1 MLCEDTIFL
10 LQETIK
16 QQNQQTTFQI
26 VDETI
31 ELEKIITIKIKKDNN
46 KKMKKIGLN
55 KKFRMGWNDY
65 VRLMSLKHFPSLSCD
80 LSHTTTM
87 LMLIMTL
94 MALTFS
100 TTKTFAQKSLGTQYE
115 VADNVD
121 ELVGIDPSD
130 DYLSRTGKTMP
141 TDPNKI
147 LCFYNV
153 GAKSFLS
160 PGAKWGTQASL
171 DNTAYTLWLN
181 EPSGNSDF
189 FNIVNNLGNSSTG
202 TYLGFGDKNGPDASD
217 LYMDRGIHNFVFEK
231 APDYK
236 DNNKVYYVKTTNNG
250 KDYYVQAY
258 PDENKYCNFNEKQ
271 LTEADADYK
280 NQEWKIIT
288 KTEYYTLLKANP
300 ANMEDVID
308 FSFIIHTPSFRIH
321 DNGVSSWT
329 ATAETDKIFFGDN
342 MQYKTYANRAT
353 DTWGAAGV
361 GNYNRNHQQD
371 CGKLF
376 YSYARGAMNFQL
388 TQDIEV
394 HKAGWYLLRCN
405 GFTTQVNKDGKVSAH
420 LLMAVVT
427 ADGKIN
433 KTAGYSAATLNK
445 LSREAASKLMADDA
459 TGTGAGRAFFDGKYE
474 NQVQVC
480 LEEKTLGTI
489 DKDHPVKLRIGY
501 YVGDD
506 CVPQEGDVTC
516 VDNFKLLYA
525 GPRRDPELILD
536 EDQPSL
542 VYLSNAKDVY
552 KNSVL
557 HLKRTFTEGKWNS
570 LILPVDLKFG
580 QMKRTFGDDVKVAKL
595 TSLKDGVVTFTTV
608 EPKQDSDVMVK
619 AFAPYIIK
627 PTSLTEDL
635 DLEYIAEK
643 FYTKLDKTTGKIS
656 NAEWLAADGKSVS
669 TYENNRFELRIPNNH
684 YDITM
689 VTLDRDSLIKH
700 LNFSEEDK
708 TNYAAGAYDKINWDN
723 VSWKSQT
730 SFSTGAKEGELTCY
744 GTLAKTYYNDNGN
757 GVILPGRDN
766 LSGAYIM
773 RGGNIVQVPSTK
785 EYGLKGFRCWF
796 EVKGGSSQAKPL
808 RLEIDGIS
816 DDATSIDE
824 INSQPSQ
831 FTSRHKGISGVFNLD
846 GQKVREGEST
856 QNLPKGIY
864 IVNGRKVV
872 VM

>member
-1 MLCEDTIFL
+1 M
-10 LQETIK
+10 
-16 QQNQQTTFQI
+16 N
-26 VDETI
+26 
-31 ELEKIITIKIKKDNN
+31 
-46 KKMKKIGLN
+46 KIGLN

-130 DYLSRTGKTMP
+130 AYLSNTQTTMP
-141 TDPNKI
+141 TDPDKI

-153 GAKSFLS
+153 GANSFLS

-181 EPSGNSDF
+181 GTKGSVIF
-189 FNIVNNLGNSSTG
+189 KIVNNLSNSSTG

-217 LYMDRGIHNFVFEK
+217 LYMDREAHNFVFEK

-236 DNNKVYYVKTTNNG
+236 DNNKVYYVKTRKNG

-258 PDENKYCNFNEKQ
+258 PGENKYCNFNEKQ
-271 LTEADADYK
+271 LKEADADYK

-300 ANMEDVID
+300 ANMKDVID
-308 FSFIIHTPSFRIH
+308 FSFIIKTPSFRIH
-321 DNGVSSWT
+321 DEGVSSWT
-329 ATAETDKIFFGDN
+329 ANAETDKIFFGDSK
-342 MQYKTYANRAT
+342 QYKTYANRAT
-353 DTWGAAGV
+353 RNWGDTKGGI
-361 GNYNRNHQQD
+361 YDHDHQQD

-376 YSYARGAMNFQL
+376 YSYARGAKNFQF

-405 GFTTQVNKDGKVSAH
+405 GFTTQVNKDGKVSAR
-420 LLMAVVT
+420 LLMAVVK
-427 ADGKIN
+427 DGKIDET
-433 KTAGYSAATLNK
+433 KVYSAATLNK
-445 LSREAASKLMADDA
+445 LKVDEATKLMQKDA
-459 TGTGAGRAFFDGKYE
+459 TGQGAGRAFFDGKYE

-480 LEEKTLGTI
+480 LDEKDLKTMGI
-489 DKDHPVKLRIGY
+489 NEISEKQPVTLRIGY
-501 YVGDD
+501 YVDNGCELKD
-506 CVPQEGDVTC
+506 GDVTC

-525 GPRRDPELILD
+525 GERRNPELILD
-536 EDQPSL
+536 EDQTSL
-542 VYLSNAKDVY
+542 LYLTNAKDSY

-557 HLKRTFTEGKWNS
+557 HLNRTLKEGQWNS

-595 TSLKDGVVTFTTV
+595 TSLKDDVVIFRTV
-608 EPKQDSDVMVK
+608 ELKQDSDVMVK
-619 AFAPYIIK
+619 AFEPYIIK

-635 DLEYIAEK
+635 GMPYTAEK
-643 FYTKLDKTTGKIS
+643 FYTTEDENDNS
-656 NAEWLAADGKSVS
+656 QWLSKDCKSES
-669 TYENNRFELRIPNNH
+669 SDETNRFSLTIGAGH

-689 VTLDRDSLIKH
+689 VSLDRDKLIKH
-700 LNFSEEDK
+700 LNLTEEDK
-708 TNYAAGAYDKINWDN
+708 TYYGKGEWQNINWNN
-723 VSWKSQT
+723 VNWVSST
-730 SFSTGAKEGELTCY
+730 SFSTGAKEGDLTCY
-744 GTLAKTYYNDNGN
+744 GTLAKTYDDNG
-757 GVILPGRDN
+757 ILKGRDD
-766 LSGAYIM
+766 LHGDYVM
-773 RGGNIVQVPSTK
+773 RGGKIVQVPSDK
-785 EYGLKGFRCWF
+785 KYGLKGFRCWF
-796 EVKGGSSQAKPL
+796 EVKGGSSQAKAL

-816 DDATSIDE
+816 DDATSIDD

>member
-1 MLCEDTIFL
+1 
-10 LQETIK
+10 
-16 QQNQQTTFQI
+16 
-26 VDETI
+26 
-31 ELEKIITIKIKKDNN
+31 
-46 KKMKKIGLN
+46 MKKN
-55 KKFRMGWNDY
+55 YFF
-65 VRLMSLKHFPSLSCD
+65 SLWLRAFSC
-80 LSHTTTM
+80 TTTM
-87 LMLIMTL
+87 TMLFTAL
-94 MALTFS
+94 MALMAN
-100 TTKTFAQKSLGTQYE
+100 TTKTFAQKSLSTQYE

-202 TYLGFGDKNGPDASD
+202 TYLGFGDKNGPDALD
-217 LYMDRGIHNFVFEK
+217 LYMNRGIHNFVFEK

-236 DNNKVYYVKTTNNG
+236 DNNKVYYVKTTKDG

-258 PDENKYCNFNEKQ
+258 PDENKYCTFNEKQ

-288 KTEYYTLLKANP
+288 KTEYYTLVKANP
-300 ANMEDVID
+300 ANMKDVID

-329 ATAETDKIFFGDN
+329 ANAETDKIFFGDSK
-342 MQYKTYANRAT
+342 QYKTYSNRSGNT
-353 DTWGAAGV
+353 ETWGDTSG
-361 GNYNRNHQQD
+361 GIYNHDHQRD

-376 YSYARGAMNFQL
+376 YSYARGAKNYQF

-394 HKAGWYLLRCN
+394 HKDGWYLLRCN

-420 LLMAVVT
+420 LLMAVVK
-427 ADGKIN
+427 DGKIDET
-433 KTAGYSAATLNK
+433 KLYSAATLNK
-445 LSREAASKLMADDA
+445 LKVEEATKLMAADA
-459 TGTGAGRAFFDGKYE
+459 TGQGAGRAFFDGKYE

-480 LEEKTLGTI
+480 LDKKDLETMGINEISEKN
-489 DKDHPVKLRIGY
+489 PVTLRIGY
-501 YVGDD
+501 YVDAD
-506 CVPQEGDVTC
+506 CDLKKGDVTC

-525 GPRRDPELILD
+525 GERRNPELILD

-542 VYLSNAKDVY
+542 LYLTNAKDSY

-557 HLKRTFTEGKWNS
+557 HLNRTLKEGQWNS

-595 TSLKDGVVTFTTV
+595 TSLKNNVVIFRTV
-608 EPKQDSDVMVK
+608 ELKQDSDVMVK
-619 AFAPYIIK
+619 AFEPYIIK
-627 PTSLTEDL
+627 PTSLTEDMGL
-635 DLEYIAEK
+635 AYTAEK
-643 FYTKLDKTTGKIS
+643 FYTTENKDDNS
-656 NAEWLAADGKSVS
+656 QWLSKDCKSVS
-669 TYENNRFELRIPNNH
+669 NDDNDRFSLKIEAGH

-689 VTLDRDSLIKH
+689 VSLDRKALIEH
-700 LNFSEEDK
+700 LNLTADDK
-708 TNYAAGAYDKINWDN
+708 QKYGAGDWENINWDKVN
-723 VSWKSQT
+723 WISST
-730 SFSTGAKEGELTCY
+730 SFSTGADKGDLTCY
-744 GTLAKTYYNDNGN
+744 GTLTKTYKDDNGT
-757 GVILPGRDN
+757 GVILPGRDD
-766 LSGAYIM
+766 LSDDYVM
-773 RGGNIVQVPSTK
+773 RDGKIVHVPHNQK
-785 EYGLKGFRCWF
+785 YGLKGFRCWF
-796 EVKGGSSQAKPL
+796 EVKGKMEGMAAAP
-808 RLEIDGIS
+808 RLEIDGII
-816 DDATSIDE
+816 DDATSIDDL
-824 INSQPSQ
+824 NSQPSQ

-846 GQKVREGEST
+846 GQKVRDGEST
-856 QNLPKGIY
+856 QDLPKGIY

-872 VM
+872 VR